1 MKRSVKSKVESIK
14 VAFKQINVEVA
25 AREAGVP
32 ASTLRDNLKKVENA
46 LPEILANRKPGPKPL
61 SNQVEKSQTDPV
73 DYEEIE
79 SCRRCGGKIIKNGKE
94 SVLNWLLML
103 MLGWLGCQ
111 RVAIQRYKCQECRI
125 EIISP
130 ERLSQASAR
139 LAWWSQVA
147 RLVSSSSL

>member
-46 LPEILANRKPGPKPL
+46 LPEILANRKPGPKPR
-61 SNQVEKSQTDPV
+61 SKKVEKSQTDPV

-79 SCRRCGGKIIKNGKE
+79 SCRSAVGKLSKTEK
-94 SVLNWLLML
+94 S
-103 MLGWLGCQ
+103 
-111 RVAIQRYKCQECRI
+111 RY
-125 EIISP
+125 
-130 ERLSQASAR
+130 
-139 LAWWSQVA
+139 
-147 RLVSSSSL
+147 